1 MKGAGPSL
9 AASGTAKRVQRRR
22 RLRTLMAVLGSVG
35 LLAAIVW
42 QVEPARLASILRHAR
57 PFFVICSLVSSGG
70 ALGMLTIRWH
80 LMAWLRNVGD
90 RMTDSARTTLIGF
103 GLTFVLPGAVFADV
117 AKSYHHSRRLHRP
130 FPDLLVVCAL
140 DRFAGMLGLAGY
152 GALVLWAAWTWM
164 VPRAAS
170 DEFHWHLPSPA
181 WVVGVLA
188 LLGAAGFLILRR
200 PAIRSAAERGRV
212 RMRDG
217 WNALR
222 DRPRLLVL
230 AALLSIAGNLMVAGT
245 LAFGLASVAPDAV
258 PWGRV
263 LWTLPVIG
271 LAAAF
276 PLTVGGAGAREGA
289 AIALWS
295 SVGIAPPVAVA
306 ACLVTLAANLFWAG
320 IGGLLIGTPTTAP
333 VDLQEVL
340 RPEA

>member
-1 MKGAGPSL
+1 
-9 AASGTAKRVQRRR
+9 
-22 RLRTLMAVLGSVG
+22 MALLGSVG

-42 QVEPARLASILRHAR
+42 RVEPARLVSILGHAR
-57 PFFVICSLVSSGG
+57 PSFVFCSLMSAGG
-70 ALGMLTIRWH
+70 ALGMLMIRWH
-80 LMAWLRNVGD
+80 LMACLRDVGD

-117 AKSYHHSRRLHRP
+117 AKSYHHARRLHRP

-152 GALVLWAAWTWM
+152 GALVLWAAWKWM
-164 VPRAAS
+164 VPRAGS
-170 DEFHWHLPSPA
+170 DQIHWRLPSPA
-181 WVVGVLA
+181 LVAGVVFVVG
-188 LLGAAGFLILRR
+188 AAAVLILRR
-200 PAIRSAAERGRV
+200 PAIRSAAERGRI

-222 DRPRLLVL
+222 DRPRLLGL

-276 PLTVGGAGAREGA
+276 PFTIGGAGAREGA

-295 SVGIAPPVAVA
+295 SVGIAAPVAVA

-320 IGGLLIGTPTTAP
+320 MGGLLIGTPTAAS

-340 RPEA
+340 RPET

>member
-1 MKGAGPSL
+1 
-9 AASGTAKRVQRRR
+9 
-22 RLRTLMAVLGSVG
+22 MALLGSVG

-42 QVEPARLASILRHAR
+42 RVEPARLVSILGHAR
-57 PFFVICSLVSSGG
+57 PSFVFCSLMSAGG
-70 ALGMLTIRWH
+70 ALGMLMIRWH
-80 LMAWLRNVGD
+80 LMACLRDVGD

-117 AKSYHHSRRLHRP
+117 AKSYHHARRLHRP

-152 GALVLWAAWTWM
+152 GALVLWAAWKWM
-164 VPRAAS
+164 VPRAGS
-170 DEFHWHLPSPA
+170 DQIHWRLPSPA
-181 WVVGVLA
+181 LVAGVVFVVG
-188 LLGAAGFLILRR
+188 AAAVLILRR
-200 PAIRSAAERGRV
+200 PAIRSAAERGRI

-222 DRPRLLVL
+222 DRPRLLGL

-245 LAFGLASVAPDAV
+245 LAFGLASVAPDA
-258 PWGRV
+258 
-263 LWTLPVIG
+263 
-271 LAAAF
+271 AF
-276 PLTVGGAGAREGA
+276 PFTVGGAGAREGA

-295 SVGIAPPVAVA
+295 SVGIAAPVAVA

-320 IGGLLIGTPTTAP
+320 IGGLLIGTPTTTSL
-333 VDLQEVL
+333 DLQEVL

>member
-1 MKGAGPSL
+1 M
-9 AASGTAKRVQRRR
+9 RVRRR
-22 RLRTLMAVLGSVG
+22 GRLRTLMAVLGSVG

-42 QVEPARLASILRHAR
+42 RVEPARLVSILGHAR
-57 PFFVICSLVSSGG
+57 PLFVVCSVLSSAG

-80 LMAWLRNVGD
+80 LMAWLREVGD
-90 RMTDSARTTLIGF
+90 RISDSARTALIGF

-152 GALVLWAAWTWM
+152 GALVLWVVWKWGGR
-164 VPRAAS
+164 RAGS
-170 DEFHWHLPSPA
+170 EEIHWRLPSPL
-181 WVVGVLA
+181 WVAAVGVV
-188 LLGAAGFLILRR
+188 LGMAAMVILRR
-200 PAIRSAAERGRV
+200 PAIRSAAERGRI

-222 DRPRLLVL
+222 DRPRLLGL

-245 LAFGLASVAPDAV
+245 LAFGLASVSPDAV

-263 LWTLPVIG
+263 LWTLPLIG

-320 IGGLLIGTPTTAP
+320 IGGLLIGAPSAEPTN
-333 VDLQEVL
+333 L
-340 RPEA
+340 REAFEHDA